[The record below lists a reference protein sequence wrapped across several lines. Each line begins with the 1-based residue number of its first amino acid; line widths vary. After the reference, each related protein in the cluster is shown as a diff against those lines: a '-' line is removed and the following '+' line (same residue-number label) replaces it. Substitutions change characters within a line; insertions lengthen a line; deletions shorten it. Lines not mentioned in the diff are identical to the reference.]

1 MKLQELINRLIEC
14 NDDKEIKD
22 LINQINLETK
32 EKIFH
37 GSIVSNLKKIEARAS
52 TQKGKYVYGTPN
64 FVYAVI
70 FAIISKTGSI
80 FPLKFGGLSGNI
92 YLAETRPNQFDY
104 VSNLRV
110 SVYRLNDENFY
121 DFDNHSAGKDVEV
134 RADGDQKV
142 FEEIVVNNPL
152 LFLKKLG
159 VKLYSYDERD
169 KAGIPLDDK
178 YLIQGALKTYC
189 WKIED
194 GTEEGFKHGKEQIE
208 LIKREWNKYN
218 KELDLFVSI
227 IDRLPIDK
235 RLDFVNNVYD
245 RENGC
250 FNDQVI
256 NDTLKYL
263 KGGNSNVKS
272 SYAL

>member
-1 MKLQELINRLIEC
+1 MKLQELINKILEC
-14 NDDKEIKD
+14 QDEEIND
-22 LINQINLETK
+22 LINQFYIEANG
-32 EKIFH
+32 KIYH
-37 GSIVSNLKKIEARAS
+37 GSTIGNLKEIEARAS

-80 FPLKFGGLSGNI
+80 FPLKFGGLSGNVF
-92 YLAETRPNQFDY
+92 LAETRPNQFGY
-104 VSNLRV
+104 ISNLSV
-110 SVYRLNDENFY
+110 SVYRLDDKNFY
-121 DFDNHSAGKDVEV
+121 DFDNHSAGRDVEV
-134 RADGDQKV
+134 RADGNQKV
-142 FEEIVVNNPL
+142 LDEFIISDPL
-152 LFLKKLG
+152 LFLKRLG
-159 VKLYSYDERD
+159 VRFYSYDERD

-194 GTEEGFKHGKEQIE
+194 GTEEGLRHGKEQIDI
-208 LIKREWNKYN
+208 IKREWNKYS

-235 RLDFVNNVYD
+235 RLEFVNNVYD
-245 RENGC
+245 KENGC

-263 KGGNSNVKS
+263 KGGNSNVK
-272 SYAL
+272 